1 MMRVITDARD
11 QMIRSAAALI
21 RERGVEGTSFSD
33 VLAHSGAPRGS
44 IYHHFPRGK
53 AQLVE
58 EATRYAG
65 EVVAKGLARALDGDD
80 PAAALRTF
88 VATWEAI
95 LRGSDFEAGCS
106 VVAATLEGDRS
117 PAARERAAAAFA
129 GWEELYAG
137 ALERRGVVADRARS
151 LATLAVA
158 AIEGA
163 VILARAQRSP
173 EPLRRVAH
181 ELEDLTLTAVTPI
194 TPPPGGP

>member
-1 MMRVITDARD
+1 MRVIADPRS

-44 IYHHFPRGK
+44 IYHHFPGGK

-65 EVVAKGLARALDGDD
+65 EVVARGLARALDGDD
-80 PAAALRTF
+80 PAAALRAF
-88 VATWEAI
+88 VATWEAV
-95 LRGSDFEAGCS
+95 LRGSDFDAGCS

-117 PAARERAAAAFA
+117 PAAREQAAAAFTR
-129 GWEELYAG
+129 WEELYAS
-137 ALERRGVVADRARS
+137 ALKRRGVGAERARS

-158 AIEGA
+158 SIEGA
-163 VILARAQRSP
+163 VVLARAQRSA
-173 EPLRRVAH
+173 EPLRRVAR
-181 ELEDLTLTAVTPI
+181 ELEDLTLTAVSPTI
-194 TPPPGGP
+194 PPPGGP